1 MKYLDTIEEGLAFE
15 AVVEQNLF
23 TVLKGGGRGEMVEE
37 GKGKGREEVGWK
49 GGVGVHK
56 SQEWTK
62 TFLK

>member
-37 GKGKGREEVGWK
+37 GKGKGRGNWGQGAFGSGDSRAWSGAVL
-49 GGVGVHK
+49 HH
-56 SQEWTK
+56 
-62 TFLK
+62 

>member
-1 MKYLDTIEEGLAFE
+1 
-15 AVVEQNLF
+15 
-23 TVLKGGGRGEMVEE
+23 MVEE
-37 GKGKGREEVGWK
+37 GKEQGREEVGWK